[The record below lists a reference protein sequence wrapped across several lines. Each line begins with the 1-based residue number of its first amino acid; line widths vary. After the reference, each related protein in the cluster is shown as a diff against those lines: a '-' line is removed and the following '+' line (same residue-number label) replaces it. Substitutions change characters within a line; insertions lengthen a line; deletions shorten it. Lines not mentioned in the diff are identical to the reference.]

1 MTQQSEA
8 KNRRRYGIE
17 RRNFIQYMA
26 AVSAIPSVAA
36 MAEEITGQSHEF
48 KDYPFTLGVASGDPE
63 PDGVVIWT
71 RLAPSPLNGEGLPKV
86 PITTRW
92 EVATDESFSDIVRS
106 GNTSAMPQLG
116 HSVHVEVTGLMPHRW
131 YFYRFHVGKQT
142 SPTGRTRTAPDLQ
155 ATPDQIR
162 FAFTSCQHYESGY
175 FNGYPH
181 MQKED
186 LDLVVHLGDYIYE
199 YGGQDN
205 RPRKHIGNE
214 IQTLQDYR
222 TRYSQYRLDTMLQE
236 TH

>member
-1 MTQQSEA
+1 MTRHTRSRAQ
-8 KNRRRYGIE
+8 RFYGVD
-17 RRNFIQYMA
+17 RRNFIHYVA
-26 AVSAIPSVAA
+26 AVSAIPSFAAVAD
-36 MAEEITGQSHEF
+36 ELSGKNHEF
-48 KDYPFTLGVASGDPE
+48 ADYPFTLGVASGDPE

-71 RLAPSPLNGEGLPKV
+71 RLAPSPLTGDGLP
-86 PITTRW
+86 PIPIATQW
-92 EVATDESFSDIVRS
+92 EVATDESFTNIVRS
-106 GNTSAMPQLG
+106 GTTNATPQLG
-116 HSVHVEVTGLMPHRW
+116 HSVHVEVTGLKPYRW

-181 MQKED
+181 MQQED

-214 IQTLQDYR
+214 IETLQDYR
-222 TRYSQYRLDTMLQE
+222 TRYS
-236 TH
+236 